1 MEFDGFSGVSC
12 PTSEHRKQALLS
24 EISRLQQLPRA
35 STYAQ
40 HRLKIADMALAI
52 LNKESHAINNSDLD
66 ELEKALQ
73 QLGL

>member
-1 MEFDGFSGVSC
+1 MELDGFNSV
-12 PTSEHRKQALLS
+12 PRPNLEDRKNILLS
-24 EISRLQQLPRA
+24 EIRRLQQLPRA

-52 LNKESHAINNSDLD
+52 LNKESHAINSNDLD

-73 QLGL
+73 QLGI

>member
-1 MEFDGFSGVSC
+1 MEFDGFNSV
-12 PTSEHRKQALLS
+12 PRPNLEDRKNTLLS
-24 EISRLQQLPRA
+24 EIRRLQQLPRA

-52 LNKESHAINNSDLD
+52 LNKESHAINSNDLD

-73 QLGL
+73 QLGI